1 MVVQKVS
8 LKTRQ
13 VGKRIGINLIT
24 NISYIHVVVSQTDNI
39 IEYFDSVKTAGFDL
53 EIHFSIQG
61 SFSENLT

>member
-13 VGKRIGINLIT
+13 VGKRVGINLIT

-39 IEYFDSVKTAGFDL
+39 IEYFGLAKTA
-53 EIHFSIQG
+53 
-61 SFSENLT
+61 